1 MRIRCAI
8 CPIRAAALL
17 LIGVGLILLLCT
29 VPFWVF
35 CAALAAVLIVLGL
48 RLL

>member
-1 MRIRCAI
+1 MRIRSAFFAI
-8 CPIRAAALL
+8 RGAALL
-17 LIGVGLILLLCT
+17 LIGVGLILLLCC

-35 CAALAAVLIVLGL
+35 CAALAVVLIALGL